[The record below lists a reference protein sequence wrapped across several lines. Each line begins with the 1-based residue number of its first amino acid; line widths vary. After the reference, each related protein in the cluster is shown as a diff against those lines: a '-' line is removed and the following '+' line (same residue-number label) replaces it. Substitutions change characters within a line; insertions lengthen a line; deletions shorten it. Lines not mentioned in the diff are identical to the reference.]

1 MHIVHVLIHV
11 KPECLE
17 AFQAATIANASA
29 SIQEPGILRFDFVQ
43 QQDDPTRFMLWEVY
57 KSAADHAAHR
67 ETAHYATWVDAV
79 RDMMASPRVG
89 TKLTNVHPA
98 DGAWTK

>member
-29 SIQEPGILRFDFVQ
+29 SLREPGILRFDFVQ
-43 QQDDPTRFMLWEVY
+43 QQDDPTRYMLWEVY
-57 KSAADHAAHR
+57 RSAEDHAAHR
-67 ETAHYATWVDAV
+67 QTTHYAAWVETV
-79 RDMMASPRVG
+79 NTMMATPRVG
-89 TKLTNVHPA
+89 TKLTNIYPEE
-98 DGAWTK
+98 W